1 MRAKGNGVGNIQD
14 HVCMVNLMKGPFW
27 FCASILHQLG
37 SQASPPGM
45 GCGLIGQSPP
55 FCSHHGNRKTEPA
68 RLLGRQRPRGSEV
81 QNEPR
86 EGAQHSV
93 NKARRSSQNREGAQL
108 RDSPAL
114 PPAGGG
120 IYIRVLE
127 IHKAFTQDP
136 GSDQPLNS
144 FDVTPL
150 RKPRT
155 PLETFKKV
163 GVPIIAALLSLATII
178 ITAVLI
184 KVILDKYYF
193 LCGQPLHFIPRKQ
206 VCDGQ
211 QDCASGEDEQLC
223 VKNFPDGSPVT
234 VRLSRDR
241 STLQVLDPATRS
253 WVSACFDNFT
263 EALAKIACG
272 QMGYDSKPSF
282 KAVGIGPDQDL
293 DVVGITENSQEL
305 QVRNL
310 SGPCLSGSLVSLH
323 CLESERQ
330 GYTCGPQLSSGHSRH
345 ATESASRRPG
355 DPLASSVTL
364 SNALDLCE
372 VPPPKKAF
380 RPTAQGDP
388 GRLPALKRSEEKTS
402 PVVQLTLSASWKH
415 LDVPNW
421 KVRAGSDKLGN
432 FPSLPVAD
440 IFVIELNT
448 TYPKEKDVALVK
460 LQFPLTFSGT
470 VRPIC
475 LPFFDEE
482 LPPATPLWVIGWG
495 FTEQDGG
502 KMSDTLLQASVQV
515 IDHAR
520 CNAEDAYQG
529 EVTEKML
536 CAGILEGGVDTC
548 QGDSGGPLMY
558 HSDLWQ
564 VVGIV
569 SWGHGCGGPSTPGV
583 YTKVTSYLNWIYS
596 VRKVSLPVV
605 SSFPSSTLKAQ
616 RTERQRGGERE
627 QIVEA
632 SPNRTRL
639 SSPLL
644 PPHGDTTAEFPV
656 RDPDSSMIP
665 SLSKGPLVGPLSSLV
680 PSTVLGGSST
690 TPEVTITSRPER
702 GQRG

>member
-1 MRAKGNGVGNIQD
+1 MEDRRT
-14 HVCMVNLMKGPFW
+14 
-27 FCASILHQLG
+27 
-37 SQASPPGM
+37 GM
-45 GCGLIGQSPP
+45 
-55 FCSHHGNRKTEPA
+55 
-68 RLLGRQRPRGSEV
+68 
-81 QNEPR
+81 
-86 EGAQHSV
+86 
-93 NKARRSSQNREGAQL
+93 
-108 RDSPAL
+108 
-114 PPAGGG
+114 
-120 IYIRVLE
+120 
-127 IHKAFTQDP
+127 DP

-178 ITAVLI
+178 IMAVLI

-272 QMGYDSKPSF
+272 QMGYDSKPAF

-305 QVRNL
+305 QAL
-310 SGPCLSGSLVSLH
+310 SLRLPGLLALSCTAVAVTSRTGEAESRSGRCERRLLQELEGHDGKAKDGSV
-323 CLESERQ
+323 
-330 GYTCGPQLSSGHSRH
+330 G
-345 ATESASRRPG
+345 
-355 DPLASSVTL
+355 
-364 SNALDLCE
+364 
-372 VPPPKKAF
+372 KKACGESLKSPRVVGGEAASVDSWPWQVSIQYNKQHICGGSILDPHWILTAAHCF
-380 RPTAQGDP
+380 R
-388 GRLPALKRSEEKTS
+388 
-402 PVVQLTLSASWKH
+402 KH

-448 TYPKEKDVALVK
+448 TYPKEKDIALVK
-460 LQFPLTFSGT
+460 LQSPLTFSGT

-502 KMSDTLLQASVQV
+502 KMSDTLLQASVQL

-583 YTKVTSYLNWIYS
+583 YTKVTSYLDWIYS
-596 VRKVSLPVV
+596 VRKFCFSQDGIEL
-605 SSFPSSTLKAQ
+605 
-616 RTERQRGGERE
+616 E
-627 QIVEA
+627 QYSRRFLEA
-632 SPNRTRL
+632 
-639 SSPLL
+639 
-644 PPHGDTTAEFPV
+644 
-656 RDPDSSMIP
+656 
-665 SLSKGPLVGPLSSLV
+665 
-680 PSTVLGGSST
+680 
-690 TPEVTITSRPER
+690 EVFHLA
-702 GQRG
+702 